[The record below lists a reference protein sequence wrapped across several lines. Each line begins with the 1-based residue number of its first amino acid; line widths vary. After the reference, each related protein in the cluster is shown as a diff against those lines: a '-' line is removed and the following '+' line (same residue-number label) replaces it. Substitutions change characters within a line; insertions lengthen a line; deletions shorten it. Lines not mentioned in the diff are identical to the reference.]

1 MNSLLTGFQNQS
13 VTYRPYQGAAAYGGP
28 VYGGEQELRCRVEN
42 SRRWVP
48 DSTGELVPSEAVIY
62 ITLAIHP
69 QDQFLLGGRWRPVL
83 QVTEAVGL
91 DGRTDHW
98 EVRV

>member
-1 MNSLLTGFQNQS
+1 M
-13 VTYRPYQGAAAYGGP
+13 
-28 VYGGEQELRCRVEN
+28 
-42 SRRWVP
+42 P